1 MGCGLAGLAFA
12 NTALANNKS
21 VVVFENGSQN
31 SSAVAAGL
39 YNPVILKRFTKVWQ
53 AQEQLLLLRFFYNA
67 LETDLNITVDYKI
80 PILRKFF
87 SIEEQNNWFAASDN
101 PQLQDFLSTQLV
113 AKQYNGIDAPF
124 YYGKVLQTG
133 FVDTAALLDS
143 FKLYLSK
150 RNLLIAKSFNYQNI
164 IFNTDETV
172 SYNKITAKHIVFAEG
187 FGVLANP
194 FFNRLPLDG
203 TKGELLIIKS
213 PSLRLDVII
222 NTSIYILPLG
232 NDLFKV
238 GATYNW
244 QDKSQIP
251 TDDGKQELIDKL
263 NEVLTC
269 DYEIV
274 DHLAGVR
281 PTVKDRMPLL
291 GTHNKHCNLHILN
304 GLGTRGVM
312 LAPAMAQKLF
322 DYIEKGI
329 LFEKEININRFV
341 SY

>member
-31 SSAVAAGL
+31 SSAVAAGI

-53 AQEQLLLLRFFYNA
+53 AQEQLLLLRSFYNA
-67 LETDLNITVDYKI
+67 IETDLNITVDYKI

-87 SIEEQNNWFAASDN
+87 SIEEQNNWFATSDK
-101 PQLQDFLSTQLV
+101 PQLKAFLSTPLV
-113 AKQYNGIDAPF
+113 EKQYNGVDAPF

-164 IFNTDETV
+164 IFNTNETV
-172 SYNKITAKHIVFAEG
+172 SYNEITAKHIVFAEG

-194 FFNRLPLDG
+194 FFNKLPLDG

-213 PSLRLDVII
+213 PLLRLDVII

-244 QDKSQIP
+244 QDKSQNP

-291 GTHNKHCNLHILN
+291 GTHSKHCNLHVLN

-329 LFEKEININRFV
+329 LFETEININRFV